1 MTPSA
6 VRTAFLGAGM
16 VAELHQQALSGLPE
30 IELAGAFDPDRERLQ
45 QRCDTWGVRA
55 YDSVEAVFA
64 DPDID
69 AIHIL
74 TPSDLHADLG
84 VQAMGSGKD
93 ILVEKPVASVDG
105 VRRLAATAERT
116 GRICMPGHNYAYQ
129 PEFARIRR
137 LVRDAGSPL
146 GDLRVAWI
154 TYCIQHPEEVAA
166 NYAGILEEV
175 MVHHGYLAVS
185 LFGPPDWLMAGKD
198 GSAWESHD
206 VEDQAW
212 MTWRYGQKLS
222 VHLFGSFA
230 VNDPTSSSSLF
241 SVKVL
246 GSTGGASLNWA
257 DAVFHRAMGSLSF
270 GLPAYEETYAN
281 ENRAFAAAIRGDRSH
296 IISPIEDALA
306 VSQLSELAQRSASS
320 RHPLDVDVRS

>member
-1 MTPSA
+1 MTPPV

-16 VAELHQQALSGLPE
+16 VAELHQQALLDVAE
-30 IELAGAFDPDRERLQ
+30 VELVGIFDPDRERLG
-45 QRCDTWGVRA
+45 QRSDAWGVPA
-55 YDSVEAVFA
+55 YPSVEEVLA

-69 AIHIL
+69 AVHVL
-74 TPSDLHADLG
+74 TPSELHADLG
-84 VQAMGSGKD
+84 VEAMEAGKD
-93 ILVEKPVASVDG
+93 VLVEKPVAPVDG
-105 VRRLAATAERT
+105 VRRLVAAAEQH

-137 LVRDAGSPL
+137 LVRDPGSPL

-154 TYCIQHPEEVAA
+154 TYCIQHPEEVASR
-166 NYAGILEEV
+166 YAGILDEV
-175 MVHHGYLAVS
+175 MVHHSYLAVA

-198 GSAWESHD
+198 GSAWEAHD

-212 MTWRYGQKLS
+212 MTWGYGDRMS

-230 VNDPTSSSSLF
+230 VNDPTSTSSLF

-246 GSTGGASLNWA
+246 GSAGGASLNWA
-257 DAVFHRAMGSLSF
+257 DAVFQRAIGSLSF
-270 GLPAYEETYAN
+270 GLPTYEETYAN
-281 ENRAFAAAIRGDRSH
+281 ENRAFAAAVRGDRSR

-306 VSQLSELAQRSASS
+306 VARLSGLAQRSAAENG
-320 RHPLDVDVRS
+320 PVDVEPS